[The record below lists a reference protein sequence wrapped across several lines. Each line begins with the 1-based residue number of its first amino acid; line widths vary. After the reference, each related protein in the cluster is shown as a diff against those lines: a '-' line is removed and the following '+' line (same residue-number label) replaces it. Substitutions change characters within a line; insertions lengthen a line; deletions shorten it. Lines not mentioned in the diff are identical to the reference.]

1 MYACRFFIN
10 SCTLKT
16 TMRNFFLYLKM
27 DKDKEK
33 WYDWNKWGW
42 SSLGGKYPRLWQ
54 SDING
59 LNTSE
64 ALFDPFTFAHAF
76 GASLQFFLIPY
87 QVWDYDTVWEYSFIL
102 NFAIHLLFEL
112 LENTPC
118 IILLCRVVSPDK
130 KYRGDSILNSIG
142 DMISFVVF
150 YWITWVVWYYAKFAA
165 ILIPIYSLNIL
176 LGFHL
181 NFYFD

>member
-10 SCTLKT
+10 NCTLKT

-64 ALFDPFTFAHAF
+64 A
-76 GASLQFFLIPY
+76 QK
-87 QVWDYDTVWEYSFIL
+87 QWR
-102 NFAIHLLFEL
+102 
-112 LENTPC
+112 EN
-118 IILLCRVVSPDK
+118 SE
-130 KYRGDSILNSIG
+130 S
-142 DMISFVVF
+142 
-150 YWITWVVWYYAKFAA
+150 
-165 ILIPIYSLNIL
+165 
-176 LGFHL
+176 
-181 NFYFD
+181 FYFIPKCNMYS